1 MEWLDQDFLLRIWR
15 RRDAQLLRLLTARNL
30 GMIRDHFDSEQASS
44 KKSGLSVADFVRI
57 IMKLLGNLAIN
68 EEEFCIQILELFA
81 NIDVS
86 IWLVPYPLFR
96 TVILGTKGCIKRNGV
111 LSWYPPT
118 LFGIYR
124 FLSICTV
131 SILFLFFYPIPL

>member
-30 GMIRDHFDSEQASS
+30 GMIRDHFDSEQAAS

-86 IWLVPYPLFR
+86 ICLIHCSLPL
-96 TVILGTKGCIKRNGV
+96 
-111 LSWYPPT
+111 LS
-118 LFGIYR
+118 
-124 FLSICTV
+124 
-131 SILFLFFYPIPL
+131 